1 MNIFDLSTLNCTSY
15 FTDRH
20 GKEVPEMDGYAII
33 HKKDRAKYFYHG
45 LQNKFELIDKINESS
60 NM

>member
-1 MNIFDLSTLNCTSY
+1 
-15 FTDRH
+15 
-20 GKEVPEMDGYAII
+20 VPEMDGYAII